1 MLGSCGLSLAFSKD
15 EPTSKHGKSSEL
27 WLTTSALGCAR
38 LSISILWRS
47 RDRRLVSL
55 PSGACR
61 SPKEMVCGEAKSQRN
76 HSWLRE
82 VFVAPARPSIRII
95 PGVAVLMKRR
105 SYAGARKNRH
115 GSERIAMPHQQQQVT
130 TKGWLERKERIQ
142 PTVVTNRLAEES
154 FHWSSWDSRTCYP
167 RRAFIQG
174 LTDD

>member
-1 MLGSCGLSLAFSKD
+1 MVRPTNFCSTQDYLLAF
-15 EPTSKHGKSSEL
+15 TIFL
-27 WLTTSALGCAR
+27 LAVLALAFPFFGEV
-38 LSISILWRS
+38 LS
-47 RDRRLVSL
+47 
-55 PSGACR
+55 ACR

-142 PTVVTNRLAEES
+142 PTVVTNRLLAPDKVSRSNQEETVAGRES
-154 FHWSSWDSRTCYP
+154 LVAPAHKSSSLR
-167 RRAFIQG
+167 FS
-174 LTDD
+174 